1 MNKEKFLSA
10 LEKGLGG
17 LPREEAAERI
27 NFYSEMIDDLV
38 EEGLTE
44 EEAVAKIGSVGDI
57 VTQIL
62 TDDAA
67 PVKPKKARHKPGALE
82 ITLLVL
88 GSPIWL
94 ALLISAFAV
103 VISIY
108 AVLWS
113 LVASFWSVFA
123 SLIGCAAGGVISLVT
138 ECIGG
143 NTAGG
148 IAMLGIGYKEML
160 PYLKGQSSLEE
171 ATEKIQRNTRH
182 LAKRQLTWFR
192 RYGTMFWLNL
202 SEYENENAAVE
213 AMLSWL
219 DQRL

>member
-148 IAMLGIGYKEML
+148 IAMLGIGIFSAGLAIFAFHGCKAATKAAALLTRKSFSLIISFFTKKEEV
-160 PYLKGQSSLEE
+160 Q
-171 ATEKIQRNTRH
+171 
-182 LAKRQLTWFR
+182 
-192 RYGTMFWLNL
+192 
-202 SEYENENAAVE
+202 
-213 AMLSWL
+213 
-219 DQRL
+219 